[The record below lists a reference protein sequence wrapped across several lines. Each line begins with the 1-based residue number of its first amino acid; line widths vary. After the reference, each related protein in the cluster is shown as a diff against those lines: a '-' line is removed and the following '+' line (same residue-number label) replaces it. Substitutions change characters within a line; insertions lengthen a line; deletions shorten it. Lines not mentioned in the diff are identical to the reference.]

1 METSLFDYYLPESAI
16 AQTPVTPRDSS
27 RMLIDGEPLQH
38 KFVRDLPSLVKPGDI
53 LVLNNTRVMR
63 ARLNLFKETGGSVE
77 VLVLNEIAGG
87 LWEALIRPS
96 RKVPP
101 GTVLYDS
108 SQHPV
113 IKVKGVGESRTRVV
127 APMSS
132 SMAEIMKN
140 CGDIPLPP
148 YIANELEDSER
159 YQTIFAEQETSVA
172 APTAGLHLTRSVLD
186 GINQAGANIGFVEL
200 SVGLGTFRPIDTN
213 DVTEHEMHE
222 EYYRIDSEVWKA
234 CGEANRVIAIGTTVV
249 RALESAA
256 VTGNLVG
263 KTNLFI
269 TPGFEFSLVQGLLTN
284 FHLPRSSLLVMIE
297 AFVGTRWREL
307 YQVALDDGY
316 RFLSFG
322 DAMFLQRK
330 PLDT

>member
-1 METSLFDYYLPESAI
+1 METSLFDYNLPESAI
-16 AQTPVTPRDSS
+16 AQTPVSPRDSS
-27 RMLIDGEPLQH
+27 RLLVDGELLQH
-38 KFVRDLPSLVKPGDI
+38 KFVRDLPSLVNPGDF

-63 ARLNLFKETGGSVE
+63 ARLNLFKKTGGSVE

-101 GTVLYDS
+101 ETVLYDS
-108 SQHPV
+108 LDQPV
-113 IKVKGVGESRTRVV
+113 IKVKGDGESRTRIV
-127 APMSS
+127 APINS
-132 SMAEIMKN
+132 SMPEIMTN

-148 YIANELEDSER
+148 YIEKKLEDSER
-159 YQTIFAEQETSVA
+159 YQTVFSEHETSVA
-172 APTAGLHLTRSVLD
+172 APTAGLHLTQAVLD
-186 GINQAGANIGFVEL
+186 GINQAGAAIGFVEL

-222 EYYRIDSEVWKA
+222 EYYRIDSGVWKA
-234 CGEANRVIAIGTTVV
+234 CAKANRVIAIGTTVV

-256 VTGNLVG
+256 ITGDLVG

-269 TPGFEFSLVQGLLTN
+269 SPGFEFRLVQALLTN

-307 YQVALDDGY
+307 YQIALDDGY

-330 PLDT
+330 AS